1 VEALQGL
8 LQTGWPRRASIFWRK
23 CARRRDQGASAG
35 HAADAARRSIK
46 VVPVRLIR
54 TFLIS
59 GTNRRVAR
67 FSAST
72 VWKRILRKTR
82 IGLLLSRMHFVR
94 GIPMSRDRRTVSP
107 VIHVVAK
114 EVLARF
120 EDESSSQAFTFR
132 TRSVKWR
139 IRVGNAG

>member
-23 CARRRDQGASAG
+23 PPEGATKAQVP
-35 HAADAARRSIK
+35 AMLRTLLEDRFK

-67 FSAST
+67 FSAWT

-82 IGLLLSRMHFVR
+82 IGLLLSRMHLVR